1 MPIGHGA
8 PIVNFIALQL
18 PHIVT
23 RLLAVLVLQKRD
35 AMRRPV
41 TVFLL
46 FRLQKSVA
54 VVKHQAGRADKVTKL
69 MIINAAIIQK
79 MLKESAGRI
88 EDARRIKRQYR
99 IDMFAQKSGRFKVR
113 CVYVGPDIVSHLG
126 DPYRSMDMHLV

>member
-1 MPIGHGA
+1 MPIGHCA
-8 PIVNFIALQL
+8 PIINFIALQL

-88 EDARRIKRQYR
+88 EDARRIKRQY
-99 IDMFAQKSGRFKVR
+99 
-113 CVYVGPDIVSHLG
+113 
-126 DPYRSMDMHLV
+126 